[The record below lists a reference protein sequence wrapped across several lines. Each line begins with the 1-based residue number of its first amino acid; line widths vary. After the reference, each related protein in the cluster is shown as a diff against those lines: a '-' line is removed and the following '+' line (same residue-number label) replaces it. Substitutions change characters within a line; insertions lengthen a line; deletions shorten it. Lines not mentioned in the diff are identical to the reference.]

1 MWRGGKKKKKV
12 SFERGSRSAT
22 SCHTLALTNCRHQLI
37 VLPSLR
43 ASMSTLLYYGHA
55 SWAFDSR
62 ECASQRRRAAA
73 ARPYLSCC
81 LLPAEGH
88 LSKAIGQELDHT
100 VILCKQHPL
109 SVTARPN
116 KDWFLSQKRLHASLK
131 NDTVYEQRDR
141 IVFRRNFTSR
151 RSLFQGFPND
161 SLGPFLWPTLRSCVC
176 LFVCAPHV
184 TMELL

>member
-1 MWRGGKKKKKV
+1 MHRGP
-12 SFERGSRSAT
+12 
-22 SCHTLALTNCRHQLI
+22 LTVASVRANDGEP
-37 VLPSLR
+37 LPPV
-43 ASMSTLLYYGHA
+43 
-55 SWAFDSR
+55 
-62 ECASQRRRAAA
+62 
-73 ARPYLSCC
+73 RPYLSCC

-176 LFVCAPHV
+176 VCLCTSRHHGAAV
-184 TMELL
+184 KMVQIALVLLRNTNNGFGQRRLANRGR